1 MERNMWRT
9 FGFCVL
15 LAIAGNSVAQTFACQ
30 YVASSGLIWKSGA
43 WKATEFKTEPPFFLT
58 VNGTTLYEK
67 SVAKVLGGNWAKCLG
82 EGEVTCADNLLESFY
97 MDNVL
102 YFSTLDARG
111 GVARL
116 WSSTANDD
124 AQEKDAL
131 GVSPFVCQ
139 QM

>member
-1 MERNMWRT
+1 MWRT
-9 FGFCVL
+9 FAVCML

-30 YVASSGLIWKSGA
+30 YVASSGLIRKSGA

-58 VNGTTLYEK
+58 VNGTTLDEK
-67 SVAKVLGGNWAKCLG
+67 SVAKVLGASGAKCMG
-82 EGEVTCADNLLESFY
+82 EGAVTCVDNLLDMLY
-97 MDNVL
+97 VGNVL
-102 YFSTLDARG
+102 YFSTLSARG
-111 GVARL
+111 AVARL